1 MSYTSPIQHT
11 HIPGGL
17 GSRTSPII
25 MHIPGGVVPIYPGI
39 WAPAQLH
46 PTPTHP
52 GVWRPSTRGSEVLH
66 IPHPTPTHLGV
77 WGPAPPPSSRAYP
90 WVWGP
95 PHPTSNTHIPRG
107 LGSCTSPIQY
117 PHTGASGVLLTSI
130 QHPHTRGSDAHL
142 PGDPGSR
149 SPHLGTHIPAALVPT
164 HPGLWGPARL
174 PPAPTPP
181 QMRHPRT
188 QGPRSP
194 PHTALT
200 GRQLRLGDPRRSC
213 PSLLALSS
221 PRSAPSGTTKHPQ
234 QASKR
239 EGKEENKPDPP
250 PQKGRPRGPTAPG
263 RGVRAAAPH
272 VHPSDCPSVGQSGKQ
287 RRVGVRRSGRGTK
300 GGSRVCLSSFSLLP
314 SFFLFVSRIL

>member
-1 MSYTSPIQHT
+1 M
-11 HIPGGL
+11 GL
-17 GSRTSPII
+17 GSSTS
-25 MHIPGGVVPIYPGI
+25 HI
-39 WAPAQLH
+39 QH
-46 PTPTHP
+46 PHTQ
-52 GVWRPSTRGSEVLH
+52 GSGVLH
-66 IPHPTPTHLGV
+66 IPYPIPTYRGV
-77 WGPAPPPSSRAYP
+77 W
-90 WVWGP
+90 
-95 PHPTSNTHIPRG
+95 
-107 LGSCTSPIQY
+107 
-117 PHTGASGVLLTSI
+117 VLLTSI

-149 SPHLGTHIPAALVPT
+149 SPHLGTHITAALVPT

-250 PQKGRPRGPTAPG
+250 PKKGG
-263 RGVRAAAPH
+263 RGAPRH
-272 VHPSDCPSVGQSGKQ
+272 
-287 RRVGVRRSGRGTK
+287 RG
-300 GGSRVCLSSFSLLP
+300 GGSGPLPPTSIRPIVLLWGSPESSAGLG
-314 SFFLFVSRIL
+314 

>member
-52 GVWRPSTRGSEVLH
+52 GVWCPSTRGSEVLH
-66 IPHPTPTHLGV
+66 IPHPTPTYLGV

-90 WVWGP
+90 WVWSP

-174 PPAPTPP
+174 PPAPT
-181 QMRHPRT
+181 
-188 QGPRSP
+188 
-194 PHTALT
+194 
-200 GRQLRLGDPRRSC
+200 
-213 PSLLALSS
+213 
-221 PRSAPSGTTKHPQ
+221 
-234 QASKR
+234 
-239 EGKEENKPDPP
+239 DPP
-250 PQKGRPRGPTAPG
+250 DAAPTYTGTPIPSPYGTYWATAASRGPTAKLPKSPGAQLSALSTVRHDKTPPASEQTGGKRRKQTRSPPPKKGG
-263 RGVRAAAPH
+263 RGAPRH
-272 VHPSDCPSVGQSGKQ
+272 
-287 RRVGVRRSGRGTK
+287 RG
-300 GGSRVCLSSFSLLP
+300 GGSGPLPPTSIRPIVLLWGSPESSAGLG
-314 SFFLFVSRIL
+314 